1 MPPICMHCIS
11 NSNTT
16 NIINLTCRH
25 NTHTSNSNTTNI
37 INLTR
42 RHNTHTIES
51 FILTGSPHSWGH
63 CYVPPGWVAYWLWWP
78 SLPQVVAWD
87 TCTNG
92 VSYDC
97 SFFFFL
103 AMARLYWCM
112 FCCDSVS
119 EIRSTRG
126 TPSHMRS
133 SCRALD
139 SITWNFHSRRS
150 LTLYS
155 LSSESLSHL

>member
-16 NIINLTCRH
+16 NIINLTRRH

-97 SFFFFL
+97 SFFFF
-103 AMARLYWCM
+103 
-112 FCCDSVS
+112 FSH
-119 EIRSTRG
+119 G
-126 TPSHMRS
+126 TLILVHVLLWQCEWDTVDKR
-133 SCRALD
+133 
-139 SITWNFHSRRS
+139 H
-150 LTLYS
+150 
-155 LSSESLSHL
+155 SESYEIIVQSVGLDHVELPLPP